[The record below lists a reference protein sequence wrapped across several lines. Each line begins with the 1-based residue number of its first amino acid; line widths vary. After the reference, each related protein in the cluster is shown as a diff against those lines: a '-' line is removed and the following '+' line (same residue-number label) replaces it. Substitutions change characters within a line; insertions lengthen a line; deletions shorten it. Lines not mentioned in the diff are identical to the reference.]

1 MILPTSLNKCQFR
14 LSRINAN
21 KYIGIYGIKLVK
33 LGIIRAGRWGLA
45 RRARGVSGFHLLK
58 SSHNCD
64 SKFNWHICYFQII
77 INFFNAICK
86 KVIKI
91 LRHLRAVIAWPFTK
105 LAPNFACKENLA
117 PN

>member
-1 MILPTSLNKCQFR
+1 MISSMCIAKKTMYLRKLLKHMILPTSLNKCQFR
-14 LSRINAN
+14 LSRINSN

-64 SKFNWHICYFQII
+64 SKFN
-77 INFFNAICK
+77 
-86 KVIKI
+86 
-91 LRHLRAVIAWPFTK
+91 
-105 LAPNFACKENLA
+105 
-117 PN
+117 